1 MGDGS
6 MFLSKEGFG
15 LLLLLLLLT
24 KSEGGSVNGSEIGI
38 EIEIGRECDG
48 VCHLLHWMKVALMIC
63 EQLLV
68 EKLMSIAR

>member
-6 MFLSKEGFG
+6 MFPSKKGFG
-15 LLLLLLLLT
+15 LLLLLPLLT
-24 KSEGGSVNGSEIGI
+24 RSEDGSVNGSEI

-48 VCHLLHWMKVALMIC
+48 VCRLLRWMKVALMIC

-68 EKLMSIAR
+68 EKLMLIAR